1 MHFRVATK
9 LAVTNGV
16 MQFSNPLQMSGNNTF
31 RFAVVVYNLGGAT
44 GITITPQGTVDG
56 ENWRALTATGSLGL
70 GASSFS
76 QAAITDE
83 MVRLQYATDG
93 TGTVILA
100 VDCWT
105 SQQRFPPPH
114 PRRPCRRGLKLRSR
128 GNRDDG
134 PAPDVR
140 STRNERPP

>member
-1 MHFRVATK
+1 MHYRVATK

-16 MQFSNPLQMSGNNTF
+16 MQFSNPIPMSGNAF
-31 RFAVVVYNLGGAT
+31 RFAVMVYNLGGAT

-56 ENWRALTATGSLGL
+56 ENWRALTASGSLGL
-70 GASSFS
+70 GANSFS

-83 MVRLQYATDG
+83 MVRLQYSTDG

-105 SQQRFPPPH
+105 SQQ
-114 PRRPCRRGLKLRSR
+114 
-128 GNRDDG
+128 
-134 PAPDVR
+134 
-140 STRNERPP
+140 

>member
-9 LAVTNGV
+9 LGVTNGV
-16 MQFSNPLQMSGNNTF
+16 MQFSNPIPMSGNNTF
-31 RFAVVVYNLGGAT
+31 RFSVFVFNLGGAT

-56 ENWRALTATGSLGL
+56 ENYRALTASGSLGL
-70 GASSFS
+70 GPNSFS

-83 MVRLQYATDG
+83 MVRLQYSTDG

-105 SQQRFPPPH
+105 SQQ
-114 PRRPCRRGLKLRSR
+114 
-128 GNRDDG
+128 
-134 PAPDVR
+134 
-140 STRNERPP
+140 